1 MPGNKHG
8 QCAPSAALWADE
20 DYDEQVDERRM
31 VEDHVF
37 GYQTIKITVVGNHI
51 KGNGTPDN
59 LEQVC
64 EGRLAAPS
72 LRLRAEGDGGEG
84 GEGPVPLHD
93 EGPVL
98 PQVSGVGQVN

>member
-1 MPGNKHG
+1 MPGSEHG

-20 DYDEQVDERRM
+20 DYDEQVDERKIICMGIKLSRSQNHSK
-31 VEDHVF
+31 DH
-37 GYQTIKITVVGNHI
+37 Q
-51 KGNGTPDN
+51 GNGTPDN

-72 LRLRAEGDGGEG
+72 LRLCAEGGGGEG